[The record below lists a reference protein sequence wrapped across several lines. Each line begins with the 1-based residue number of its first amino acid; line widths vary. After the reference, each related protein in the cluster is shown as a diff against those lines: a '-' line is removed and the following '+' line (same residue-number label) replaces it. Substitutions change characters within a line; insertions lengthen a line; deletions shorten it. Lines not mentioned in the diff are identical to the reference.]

1 MLSGKSILVT
11 GSSQGIGL
19 ELVKQLSNQ
28 KPGPAFI
35 FATCRQP
42 DKASDLK
49 CIASKNENVHIIQCD
64 ITVQSSIERCVNDVT
79 RLVGDSGL
87 NVLINNAGV
96 LIRMSL
102 DDISAEKMM
111 ECYKVN
117 AVGPALMCNN
127 AAECNKDQAI
137 GCNRAAIVNIS
148 SLTSSISDNRSGGHY
163 ATRPA
168 KCALNIIT
176 KSLSVDL
183 KKFGICANT
192 VDPGFVR
199 TESTK
204 GMNARM
210 DPNESVAGILKVISE
225 ISEYQNGL
233 LLKYNGAVIPW

>member
-64 ITVQSSIERCVNDVT
+64 
-79 RLVGDSGL
+79 
-87 NVLINNAGV
+87 
-96 LIRMSL
+96 
-102 DDISAEKMM
+102 DISAEKMM

-117 AVGPALMCNN
+117 AVGPALMCNSFLPLLKN